1 MESDVYPHLLRML
14 DILND
19 VGYNS
24 MQVGPI
30 STEFDYLLC
39 HFQIKPLI
47 LVDAANRV
55 FRPESEAKTVWSTYF
70 KSV

>member
-1 MESDVYPHLLRML
+1 MESEVYPHLLRML

-19 VGYNS
+19 IGYNS
-24 MQVGPI
+24 MQGRPI
-30 STEFDYLLC
+30 STELFLS

-55 FRPESEAKTVWSTYF
+55 FKTRPESEAKTVWSTSF
-70 KSV
+70 KSI